1 MKLLLFSSIFFIN
14 LHLFSIDCIEVPLG
28 NGEYEVVIPE
38 GYTECEIDSGG
49 GGSGGAAILV
59 LGGLALYALNNKEEE
74 PNNFSNL
81 LMGNGLTLKET
92 DLFKIT
98 TLDYEISL
106 KGEVNNFRQQNI
118 KSNKINILSIKIK

>member
-1 MKLLLFSSIFFIN
+1 MKLLLISSILFIN
-14 LHLFSIDCIEVPLG
+14 LHLFSVACIEIPTG

-49 GGSGGAAILV
+49 GSGSGAAIL

-106 KGEVNNFRQQNI
+106 KGEVNNFKRQNI